1 MPPPGLTAP
10 GRLGRSQQPIPLLC
24 PPERNPV
31 AIITNRIILH
41 SQIRYEDRDAR
52 DGSPHPDD
60 LDSATLLIIEIAYKP
75 KSHPERVLRPYVG
88 VGPARLQTRI
98 SHFSRKL
105 ANRGTNLGSNRLD
118 YVQRYTAL
126 DVLNPYQHLNRPSSE
141 RSAKPE
147 LYFPLLY
154 QNIFHENSPNCLIC

>member
-1 MPPPGLTAP
+1 M
-10 GRLGRSQQPIPLLC
+10 
-24 PPERNPV
+24 

-88 VGPARLQTRI
+88 VGLARLQNGRIEPLHILLSPTFTR
-98 SHFSRKL
+98 RDE
-105 ANRGTNLGSNRLD
+105 AA
-118 YVQRYTAL
+118 V
-126 DVLNPYQHLNRPSSE
+126 
-141 RSAKPE
+141 
-147 LYFPLLY
+147 
-154 QNIFHENSPNCLIC
+154 